1 MRLANGKWLHFTI
14 LAALL
19 LTGCVGPGRRGVE
32 LVYTYDRAEL
42 LAELQRRC
50 DSISTIQ
57 AKLKMD
63 YEAAG
68 EGAKGCDGILRYQAP
83 DKVRL
88 RGDADFV
95 GQILDLACDG
105 ERFWYW
111 FNLEGNAP
119 EEVVTGTVAGLRQG
133 GGSDLDVLLTTL
145 SLNLGEVL
153 GLVNP
158 SAEKGRTLLAVKTY
172 PDTYVIDLVAV
183 EGDQVRPRRQWA
195 VDRADLACRHIEA
208 YGQGGEVLV
217 VMELSGHTSAGVGL
231 APLPREVRLRLVSSG
246 ATLRFQLREVKVNEP
261 LKPTLFRLQVP
272 PGARVTTLP

>member
-1 MRLANGKWLHFTI
+1 LASRKWTGLG
-14 LAALL
+14 LVGVLL
-19 LTGCVGPGRRGVE
+19 LTGCVTSGRRGVE
-32 LVYTYDRAEL
+32 LVYTYDREAL
-42 LAELQRRC
+42 LRELQRRC
-50 DSISTIQ
+50 ESITTVK

-63 YEAAG
+63 YEAPG

-95 GQILDLACDG
+95 GQILDLASDG

-111 FNLEGNAP
+111 FDLKGRAP
-119 EEVVTGTVAGLRQG
+119 REVVRGTVAGLRQG
-133 GGSDLDVLLTTL
+133 EGSDLDVLLTML

-158 SAEKGRTLLAVKTY
+158 SAETGRTLVAVKTY

-183 EGDQVRPRRQWA
+183 EGDVPRPRRQWV
-195 VDRADLACRHIEA
+195 VDRRDLTCRHIEA
-208 YGQGGEVLV
+208 YGQDGHVLV
-217 VMELSGHTSAGVGL
+217 VVDLSGHTVPGVGL

-246 ATLRFQLREVKVNEP
+246 TTLRFQLREVKVNEP
-261 LKPTLFRLQVP
+261 LKESLFRLEVS
-272 PGARVTTLP
+272 PGANVTTLP

>member
-1 MRLANGKWLHFTI
+1 MRLVNGKWLHFTL
-14 LAALL
+14 LAVLL
-19 LTGCVGPGRRGVE
+19 LAGCVGPGRRGVE
-32 LVYTYDRAEL
+32 LVYTYDREAL
-42 LAELQRRC
+42 LRELQRRC
-50 DSISTIQ
+50 DSITTIKAQ
-57 AKLKMD
+57 LKMD
-63 YEAAG
+63 YQAAG
-68 EGAKGCDGILRYQAP
+68 EGAKGCDGILRYQEP

-111 FNLEGNAP
+111 FNLEGKAP

-133 GGSDLDVLLTTL
+133 EGSDLDVLLTTL

-172 PDTYVIDLVAV
+172 PDTYVMDLSTV
-183 EGDQVRPRRQWA
+183 EGDVLRPGRQW
-195 VDRADLACRHIEA
+195 VIDRRDLTCRHIEA
-208 YGQGGEVLV
+208 YGGAGELLV
-217 VMELSGHTSAGVGL
+217 VADLSGHTSPGVGL

-246 ATLRFQLREVKVNEP
+246 TTLRFQLREVKVNEP
-261 LKPTLFRLQVP
+261 LKESLFRLEVP
-272 PGARVTTLP
+272 PGASVTTLP